1 MIEPRLATHMRVE
14 ALKRVSASMG
24 CFATIVGRGDPTSGA
39 LVILGAERG
48 RIRVMLE
55 AMPSLD
61 GPAKWQPIWP
71 EDSEKYEQSDEI
83 QAYLDRRKGRDPDL
97 WIVELDVAQK
107 PQLDEIL
114 LQVGLT

>member
-14 ALKRVSASMG
+14 ALKRVSAAMG
-24 CFATIVGRGDPTSGA
+24 CFTTIVERGDPTSGTM
-39 LVILGAERG
+39 LILGTERG
-48 RIRVMLE
+48 RIRAIFE
-55 AMPSLD
+55 PMPSLD

-71 EDSEKYEQSDEI
+71 EDSEKYEKSDEI
-83 QAYLDRRKGRDPDL
+83 QAFLDRRKGRDPDM